1 MSVKRKQHSA
11 DFKAK
16 IALEA
21 IKGRKTLNLNEI
33 ASENQIHPNLIT
45 NWKKLLQEQ
54 AASLFTQAS
63 RFQDEQKEAE
73 ALQEK
78 LYQKIG
84 QLEIELDFLKKKL
97 GSLG

>member
-1 MSVKRKQHSA
+1 MSVKRKQHTA

-21 IKGRKTLNLNEI
+21 IKGRKTLNEI

-73 ALQEK
+73 ALQDK